1 MKLDRT
7 HSLAPL
13 LALALLAAGPARA
26 HEYWLEPAV
35 WRAGAGETVS
45 FGALAG
51 VGFVGERKL
60 YLPDRVVRL
69 TARAARELDLTQ
81 VATPGDSTWARFA
94 TADAGGLL
102 LAYESDF
109 ASITLDA
116 ATFEGYLA
124 DEGLD
129 APLAARRQRHDL
141 GPGHERYRRCAKAW
155 LAGSDAT
162 RATRPVGLPL
172 EIVPLAA
179 PGAAAS
185 LGVRVLYEGR
195 PLAGAL
201 VRARRQPLGSGG
213 RSLAPAE
220 RDSAAIA
227 WSGRTDAHGEARAQV
242 GKPGEWMIS
251 VVHMIPSRDRSA
263 ADWESTWA
271 SLSFAR
277 AGAESAAGASRTAP
291 APH

>member
-7 HSLAPL
+7 HPLAPL
-13 LALALLAAGPARA
+13 VALALLAAGPARA

-60 YLPDRVVRL
+60 YLPERVLRL

-109 ASITLDA
+109 ASITLDPPA
-116 ATFEGYLA
+116 FERYLA

-129 APLAARRQRHDL
+129 GPLAARRQRHDS

-155 LAGSDAT
+155 LSGSDAT
-162 RATRPVGLPL
+162 RATRPLGLPL
-172 EIVPLAA
+172 EVVPLAA
-179 PGAAAS
+179 PGAATT

-201 VRARRQPLGSGG
+201 VRARRQPLGLGG

-227 WSGRTDAHGEARAQV
+227 WSGRTDAHGEARALV

-251 VVHMIPSRDRSA
+251 VVHMIPSRDPSA
-263 ADWESTWA
+263 ADWESSWA

-277 AGAESAAGASRTAP
+277 AGAPSAAGAPRPAP